1 MEVPKEE
8 QHWTKQAVWSIK
20 PILKIIEVQ
29 QYLSNAAVL
38 LTSQKE
44 LKAEAVN
51 STTEFQME
59 K

>member
-20 PILKIIEVQ
+20 PILKIIEAQ

-44 LKAEAVN
+44 LKAEAAN